1 MDFNVSFKQMMP
13 TMLQILKRLKILTK
27 KILVT
32 RKLNTE
38 NNLLIYKSNINKEII
53 TIFLNLM
60 QKINSIKQK
69 LLS

>member
-32 RKLNTE
+32 RKLNIE
-38 NNLLIYKSNINKEII
+38 NNLLIYRSNINKEII

>member
-69 LLS
+69 SLS